1 MWRFIVEPLQ
11 VGYMRRAL
19 LEVVLL
25 GALGGV
31 VGVYVLLRRLAFL
44 TEVIQL
50 TVFPGF
56 AIAFAFG
63 QSLLLGALV
72 AGTASVVLVTIG
84 ARHRRLDPDALM
96 AVLVATFFALG
107 VVVVSRRRGFQSD
120 LTALLFGR
128 ILSVDQRQLIDTVVV
143 ALICVVALAV
153 LHKELVMRAFDPEAT
168 RAMGYALTRLDLV
181 LNLVITLAVVVS
193 VRAVGTVLVVAFVVT
208 PAAAARLVAR
218 RIGGMLAVAVG
229 FATIGGS
236 FGLAISYNGSVHH
249 GWRLASGAT
258 VVMVFTVGF
267 GLVAGVRA
275 LSRIRG
281 RSVVDRV
288 GARTAAVSS

>member
-1 MWRFIVEPLQ
+1 VWRFFVEPFG

-25 GALGGV
+25 GGLGGA

-44 TEVIQL
+44 TEVVQH
-50 TVFPGF
+50 TVFPGI

-72 AGTASVVLVTIG
+72 AGTASVVVVTLG
-84 ARHRRLDPDALM
+84 ARDRRIDPDALM
-96 AVLVATFFALG
+96 ALLVSTFFALG

-128 ILSVDQRQLIDTVVV
+128 ILSVDQRELIDTVVV
-143 ALICVVALAV
+143 AVICIVVLV
-153 LHKELVMRAFDPEAT
+153 LLHKELVLRAFDPQAA
-168 RAMGYALTRLDLV
+168 RAMGYSLTGLDLV

-208 PAAAARLVAR
+208 PAAAARLVSR
-218 RIGGMLAVAVG
+218 RVGAMLVVASVFAAIGGWM
-229 FATIGGS
+229 
-236 FGLAISYNGSVHH
+236 GLAISYEGSVHH
-249 GWRLASGAT
+249 GWRLASGAM
-258 VVMVFTVGF
+258 VVMVFTLGF
-267 GLVAGVRA
+267 VAIAGLRG
-275 LSRIRG
+275 LSRLR
-281 RSVVDRV
+281 RV
-288 GARTAAVSS
+288 PVAPVPS